1 MRPIKSTWIEPSSTP
16 SSTSAPMDPLHIL
29 TNSID
34 LPDSWTLQRADA
46 QGWYE
51 AAVKAIKEYQPDE
64 LIELV
69 KKSGLR
75 GRGGAGFPTGMKWSF
90 VPKNLPKPTY
100 LVCNADESEP
110 GTFKDRL
117 LIERTPHQIVAGVII
132 PSHALRVR
140 TAFIYIPGGKTF
152 GARRLQEAIDE
163 AYAARCLGQ
172 DLLGTGMG

>member
-1 MRPIKSTWIEPSSTP
+1 MRKS
-16 SSTSAPMDPLHIL
+16 
-29 TNSID
+29 
-34 LPDSWTLQRADA
+34 
-46 QGWYE
+46 GYE

-117 LIERTPHQIVAGVII
+117 LIERTPHQIIAGHDHRQ
-132 PSHALRVR
+132 PC
-140 TAFIYIPGGKTF
+140 
-152 GARRLQEAIDE
+152 
-163 AYAARCLGQ
+163 AARAYGVYLYSWRDDPWGPTPA
-172 DLLGTGMG
+172 GGHR